1 MKAVTAVRSDFFPGE
16 GCPIALRTIQGDAP
30 IQHEGDLTDIRHT
43 HDFAELII
51 ITRGGGIHWI
61 DGTSYE
67 VAAGDIFLIQDNT
80 EHYFQERHDLEMYNI
95 MFDDQYLAEHLRSLR
110 SLSGFNAFFLFEPVF
125 RRRHAFM
132 SKLHLSPELMNAL
145 RKTLI
150 SVLAEVRSSLPGSDL
165 MLLSKV
171 LEIFVLIAREY
182 SRSSN
187 SKAQTL
193 YRLGEV
199 ISRMEKDYSENWT
212 VARLSKI
219 AVMAPSTF
227 LGVFKEA
234 IGTSPIEYLLN
245 LRMSKAAEQL
255 LKSRKSITEIAYFCG
270 FSSTSHFIA
279 RFKSQKGITPGQL
292 RKRVR

>member
-1 MKAVTAVRSDFFPGE
+1 MKTVKAVRSDFFPGD

-30 IQHEGDLTDIRHT
+30 VQHEGDLTDIRHT

-51 ITRGGGIHWI
+51 ITRGGGMHWI
-61 DGTSYE
+61 DGTSYG
-67 VAAGDIFLIQDNT
+67 VTAGDIFLIQHNT

-95 MFDDQYLAEHLRSLR
+95 MFDDFYLAEHLRSLR

-132 SKLHLSPELMNAL
+132 SKLHLAPELMSSL
-145 RKTLI
+145 RKNLNGMW
-150 SVLAEVRSSLPGSDL
+150 SEVRSGLPGSDL

-199 ISRMEKDYSENWT
+199 ISRMESQYSENWT
-212 VARLSKI
+212 VARLSRI
-219 AVMAPSTF
+219 AAMAPSTF

-234 IGTSPIEYLLN
+234 MGTSPIEYLLN
-245 LRMSKAAEQL
+245 LRMSKAAGLL
-255 LKSRKSITEIAYFCG
+255 LKSRKSISEIALDCG
-270 FSSTSHFIA
+270 FNDSNYFSRQFRNYYNCSP
-279 RFKSQKGITPGQL
+279 REY
-292 RKRVR
+292 RKRF

>member
-1 MKAVTAVRSDFFPGE
+1 MQSVKAVRSDFFPGE

-30 IQHEGDLTDIRHT
+30 VQHAGDLTDIQHT

-51 ITRGGGIHWI
+51 ITRGGGTHWI

-95 MFDDQYLAEHLRSLR
+95 MFDDQYLAAHLRSLR

-132 SKLHLSPELMNAL
+132 SKLHLAPEVMNSL
-145 RKTLI
+145 RNLLI
-150 SVLAEVRSSLPGSDL
+150 NMLSEVRSQLPGSDL
-165 MLLSKV
+165 MMLAKV

-182 SRSSN
+182 SHNSN

-199 ISRMEKDYSENWT
+199 ISRMENNYSENWT
-212 VARLSKI
+212 IARLARI
-219 AVMAPSTF
+219 AAMAPSTF
-227 LGVFKEA
+227 LPVFKEA
-234 IGTSPIEYLLN
+234 MGTSPIEYLLN
-245 LRMSKAAEQL
+245 LRMSKAAGLL
-255 LKSRKSITEIAYFCG
+255 LKSNRSISDIALECG
-270 FSSTSHFIA
+270 FHDSNYFSRQFRNYYNCSP
-279 RFKSQKGITPGQL
+279 REY
-292 RKRVR
+292 RKKF

>member
-1 MKAVTAVRSDFFPGE
+1 MQTVTAVRSDFFPGE
-16 GCPIALRTIQGDAP
+16 GCPIALRAIQGDAP
-30 IQHEGDLTDIRHT
+30 VQHEGDLTDIRHT

-132 SKLHLSPELMNAL
+132 SRLHLAPELMNSL
-145 RKTLI
+145 RKTLVG
-150 SVLAEVRSSLPGSDL
+150 VLAEVRSALPGRDL
-165 MLLSKV
+165 MLLAKV
-171 LEIFVLIAREY
+171 LEIFVLLAREY

-199 ISRMEKDYSENWT
+199 ISRMERDYSENWT
-212 VARLSKI
+212 VARLARI

-255 LKSRKSITEIAYFCG
+255 LKSRKSISEIALDCG
-270 FSSTSHFIA
+270 FNDSNYFSRQFRNHYSCSP
-279 RFKSQKGITPGQL
+279 REY
-292 RKRVR
+292 RKRF